1 MADKQPVKKVR
12 RVKDPE
18 TFIEKVVK
26 AAEEG
31 DKPTKKKRLSG
42 TAKKVASPVTRPI
55 AKAGKK
61 VGKSKIAKPFRKPFR
76 ILGRILLPKYIRNS
90 WYELK
95 LVTWPSWKES
105 RKLTFAVLVFA
116 LVFGVI
122 VAIVDYGLDKVF
134 KQLIVN

>member
-1 MADKQPVKKVR
+1 MVDKQPVKKVR

-18 TFIEKVVK
+18 TFREKVVK

-31 DKPTKKKRLSG
+31 DKPKKSKRLRQATKDVTG
-42 TAKKVASPVTRPI
+42 PVTRPI

-61 VGKSKIAKPFRKPFR
+61 VGKSKLAKPFRKPLR
-76 ILGRILLPKYIRNS
+76 IIGRILLPKYIRNS
-90 WYELK
+90 WNELR
-95 LVTWPSWKES
+95 LVTWPTWKQS

-116 LVFGVI
+116 LIFGVI